1 MLQPNKRQNHGTR
14 MTLLNLSLCILLFSL
29 PAASAAA
36 QQSIASIQEAVSA
49 FVSASLDAGGNYK
62 IEAAPLDSRLSLP
75 VCEVPLQVF
84 VQSGGLK
91 PGRNTLGVRCTAGQN
106 WMIYSQVT
114 LKSYKD
120 VLVLSKPLRR
130 NEIIAA
136 DAITRESREVSSLQQ
151 GYLVDP
157 ATIVNKQAA
166 RNLAIGTVLNPSS
179 YADLTL
185 VKRGE
190 RVNIQLG
197 KAGMSISSAGTALM
211 NGAKGDRISVK
222 NSSSQRVIQ
231 AVVIDAGL
239 VSVNF

>member
-1 MLQPNKRQNHGTR
+1 
-14 MTLLNLSLCILLFSL
+14 MTFLKLSLCFLLFSL
-29 PAASAAA
+29 SVARAGS
-36 QQSIASIQEAVSA
+36 QQSLASIQQAVSA
-49 FVSASLDAGGNYK
+49 FIGASLDAGGNYK
-62 IEAAPLDSRLSLP
+62 IEALPLDSRLALP
-75 VCEVPLQVF
+75 LCENPLQVF
-84 VQSGGLK
+84 VQSGALK

-106 WMIYSQVT
+106 WMIYSQVV

-130 NEIIAA
+130 NEIITAEA
-136 DAITRESREVSSLQQ
+136 VTRETREVSSLQQ

-157 ATIVNKQAA
+157 AMIVNKQAA
-166 RNLAIGTVLNPSS
+166 RNLTIGTVLNASS

-197 KAGMSISSAGTALM
+197 KAGVSISSAGIALM